1 MIRRCHQ
8 ARNSGAG
15 WHTMKWNNMTTHTP
29 VAPATTARRLLEEA
43 ARLGVDCIFTNLGSD
58 HPAFIEA
65 FALIDA
71 SGGKMPRIIVCPHEM
86 TALSAAHGYAMRTR
100 RPQMVLVHVDVGTQ
114 NLGCSIHNA
123 ARGRVPAI
131 IVAGLSPVSTSGERI
146 GARSEFIHYTQD
158 TTRQHEIGG
167 QYMKWSY
174 EVRAA
179 EMIDQVLLR
188 GIQLACTAPEGP
200 VYLTGAREVWDEPA
214 ISPEQP
220 ARHWQPAQAAG
231 VTAESAREL
240 LGAFHAARKP
250 LVITSYLG
258 RQPKAVERLAA
269 LSQRLG
275 FAVCE
280 VNPQYVNFPGD
291 HAHHVGYR
299 RNALVD
305 EADLILMIDVDV
317 PWIVSKVKPRA
328 EARLFHLDCDPLKPD
343 LGFWHFPAERTWQAD
358 SLATLDQL
366 LALAPSPTADD
377 SARTERCAWIADAR
391 LRLALPDMPV
401 PTDGGISMQQA
412 SEAVAALVND
422 KTVVVFEEPAATER
436 LLHTLRMR
444 RPGSYYANGGSGLG
458 WSINAAIG
466 VKLAQP
472 DAEVITVVGDGSYIF
487 GVPSSAFWVAETY
500 GAPQLTLIFNN
511 GGWNAPKV
519 STLLVHPD
527 GQARRD
533 DHYWVTIGARARL
546 ADIAAAASGAA
557 AYRVTEF
564 AKLRSTLEEALAV
577 VRGGRC
583 AVVDVVLPPTSA
595 QVLGNVIPN
604 HKEVSK

>member
-1 MIRRCHQ
+1 
-8 ARNSGAG
+8 
-15 WHTMKWNNMTTHTP
+15 MTPETSTLP
-29 VAPATTARRLLEEA
+29 APATTARRLLEEA
-43 ARLGVDCIFTNLGSD
+43 GRLGVDYIFTNLGSD

-65 FALIDA
+65 FAHIDVH
-71 SGGKMPRIIVCPHEM
+71 GGKMPQIIVCPHEM

-131 IVAGLSPVSTSGERI
+131 IVAGLSPVSTSGERT
-146 GARSEFIHYTQD
+146 GARTEFIHYTQD

-179 EMIDQVLLR
+179 EMIDQVLMR
-188 GIQLACTAPEGP
+188 GVQLACTVPEGP

-214 ISPEQP
+214 VSPQQP
-220 ARHWQPAQAAG
+220 VQHWQPAQAAG
-231 VTAESAREL
+231 LTPAAAQEL
-240 LGAFHAARKP
+240 IAALAAARKP

-258 RQPKAVERLAA
+258 RQPEAAERLAA

-291 HAHHVGYR
+291 HPHHVGYR
-299 RNALVD
+299 RNTLVD
-305 EADLILMIDVDV
+305 EADLILMLDVDV
-317 PWIVSKVKPRA
+317 PWIVSRVKPRTD
-328 EARLFHLDCDPLKPD
+328 ARLFHLDCDPLKPD

-358 SLATLDQL
+358 SLAALEQL
-366 LALAPSPTADD
+366 LALAPAQSRSDILHAERCEWIAG
-377 SARTERCAWIADAR
+377 ART
-391 LRLALPDMPV
+391 RLALPDMPA
-401 PTDGGISMQQA
+401 PADGSISLQQA
-412 SEAVAALVND
+412 SEAIAAVVNE
-422 KTVVVFEEPAATER
+422 KTVIVFEEPAATER

-466 VKLAQP
+466 LKLAQP
-472 DAEVITVVGDGSYIF
+472 DAEVITVVGDGSYVF
-487 GVPSSAFWVAETY
+487 GVPSSAYWVAETY

-519 STLLVHPD
+519 STLLVHPEGTAKRND
-527 GQARRD
+527 K
-533 DHYWVTIGARARL
+533 YWITVGARARL
-546 ADIAAAASGAA
+546 ADVAAAASGAA
-557 AYRVTEF
+557 SFRVSEHS
-564 AKLRSTLEEALAV
+564 KLKATLEEALAI
-577 VRGGRC
+577 VRGGRS

-595 QVLGNVIPN
+595 QVLG
-604 HKEVSK
+604 

>member
-1 MIRRCHQ
+1 
-8 ARNSGAG
+8 
-15 WHTMKWNNMTTHTP
+15 MTETNTSQ
-29 VAPATTARRLLEEA
+29 VPATTARRLLEEA
-43 ARLGVDCIFTNLGSD
+43 GRLGVNYIFTNLGSD

-65 FALIDA
+65 FAHIDTH
-71 SGGKMPRIIVCPHEM
+71 GGKMPQIIVCPHEM

-131 IVAGLSPVSTSGERI
+131 IVAGLSPVSVSGERT
-146 GARSEFIHYTQD
+146 GARTEFIHYTQD

-174 EVRAA
+174 EVRAS
-179 EMIDQVLLR
+179 EMIDQVLMR
-188 GIQLACTAPEGP
+188 GIQLACTVPEGP

-214 ISPEQP
+214 VSPQQP
-220 ARHWQPAQAAG
+220 VQYWQPAQTAG
-231 VTAESAREL
+231 LTPVAAREL
-240 LGAFHAARKP
+240 LAALAAARKP

-258 RQPKAVERLAA
+258 RQPEAVERLAA

-291 HAHHVGYR
+291 HPHHVGYR
-299 RNALVD
+299 RNTLVD
-305 EADLILMIDVDV
+305 EADLILMLDVDV
-317 PWIVSKVKPRA
+317 PWIVSRVKPRA
-328 EARLFHLDCDPLKPD
+328 DARLFHLDCDPLKPD

-358 SLATLDQL
+358 SLAALDQL
-366 LALAPSPTADD
+366 LALASTDMQAD
-377 SARTERCAWIADAR
+377 ALRAERCDWIAGAR
-391 LRLALPDMPV
+391 KRLALSDMPV
-401 PTDGGISMQQA
+401 PADGSISMQQV
-412 SEAVAALVND
+412 SEAIAGLVNE
-422 KTVVVFEEPAATER
+422 KTVIVFEEPAATER

-472 DAEVITVVGDGSYIF
+472 DAEVITVVGDGSYVF
-487 GVPSSAFWVAETY
+487 GVPSSAYWVAETY

-519 STLLVHPD
+519 STLLVHPEGTAKRND
-527 GQARRD
+527 R
-533 DHYWVTIGARARL
+533 YWITVGARARL
-546 ADIAAAASGAA
+546 AEVAAAASGAA
-557 AYRVTEF
+557 AFRVSEH
-564 AKLRSTLEEALAV
+564 AQLQSTLAQALAV
-577 VRGGRC
+577 VRGGRS

-595 QVLGNVIPN
+595 QVLGNTPAAA
-604 HKEVSK
+604 